1 MGQGIAWRWTG
12 LDRSP
17 SWLLCVVFIITGFA
31 KRFLARIPNCC
42 VHCIGIEEKRGQH
55 RRNESMCGNQPVN
68 ARMCGF
74 SMWLQ
79 ARYTDLVE
87 NRIEEAIKAFSMR
100 DFGALGEI
108 IMQESDD
115 LHAICA
121 AAEPYIVYLSNQS
134 QFIIKLVRAIN
145 SFMKQTI
152 VEVTKHHKA

>member
-1 MGQGIAWRWTG
+1 MCR
-12 LDRSP
+12 
-17 SWLLCVVFIITGFA
+17 
-31 KRFLARIPNCC
+31 
-42 VHCIGIEEKRGQH
+42 IGITEKRGKH
-55 RRNESMCGNQPVN
+55 RRDESLRGDQSADAGKSRSLN
-68 ARMCGF
+68 R
-74 SMWLQ
+74 WK

-87 NRIEEAIKAFSMR
+87 NRIAEAIQAFSSR

-121 AAEPYIVYLSNQS
+121 AAVPPIVYLSSQS

-152 VEVTKHHKA
+152 VGEKSICSVDRLLV